1 MTDIFRE
8 VEEDVRRERLEK
20 IWKQY
25 GDYIIAA
32 AAIVIIAI
40 AGFEL
45 WQRYEASQREKAS
58 AQYNAAIALAGTNP
72 AQAVDQ
78 LGAIAASAP
87 SGYATLAR
95 LAKADT
101 LMAMGVKDRAVAEY
115 EALAAKDDGPVGSA
129 ARIRAAWALA
139 DTTSRAQLQIL
150 LAPLTSPTSA
160 WRFMA
165 NEVLAYADYRVGNY
179 QAAESAYRALSN
191 DQAAPT
197 PLRTRARIMAAYLKG
212 GGSANFGFV
221 PQPANPAAPA
231 GGAAPQTPQQGPQ
244 PQ

>member
-20 IWKQY
+20 LWKQY

-32 AAIVIIAI
+32 AAIVIITI

-45 WQRYEASQREKAS
+45 WQRYEQSQREKAS
-58 AQYNAAIALAGTNP
+58 AQFNAAIALAGTNP

-78 LGAIAASAP
+78 LGAIAANGP

-101 LMAMGVKDRAVAEY
+101 LMALGEKSRAVAEY

-129 ARIRAAWALA
+129 ARVRAAWALA
-139 DTTSRAQLQIL
+139 DTASKAQLQTV
-150 LAPLTSPTSA
+150 LAPLTSTTSP

-165 NEVLAYADYRVGNY
+165 NEVLAYSDYRVGNY
-179 QAAESAYRALSN
+179 QAAQNEYRALSE

-221 PQPANPAAPA
+221 PQASAPAAPA
-231 GGAAPQTPQQGPQ
+231 NGAAPPTTQQGSPPQ
-244 PQ
+244 